1 VSQPTPARPARRP
14 LPPNAALN
22 KPASPRHAALRL
34 IAASLLL
41 GLLLISLDIT
51 PSTLMVMAEDA
62 GPVLRQWGRNIWRG
76 TEIVVGCLLA
86 GGALVL
92 PYWLVKRWR
101 KSGKGKPT
109 LTAVPQKPAAVP
121 SEMATLLASADP
133 VKPAPVTKLP

>member
-14 LPPNAALN
+14 LPPNAAVSQ
-22 KPASPRHAALRL
+22 PASPRRTGLKL

-51 PSTLMVMAEDA
+51 PSTLLATAEDA
-62 GPVLRQWGRNIWRG
+62 GPALRQWGRNIWRAA
-76 TEIVVGCLLA
+76 EIVIGCMLA

-109 LTAVPQKPAAVP
+109 LTAVPQKPVAIP
-121 SEMATLLASADP
+121 SETAALVAAADP
-133 VKPAPVTKLP
+133 VMPAPVTKLP